1 MALTCAGLA
10 LGFWFMSITYLAS
23 PTSKVYG
30 APFCL
35 QVPILSMGGRWL
47 AGGVGRYMPLPLL
60 ADIGLGVAVCLLP
73 VVALLFLRQRR
84 AVRPQA
90 GVEV

>member
-30 APFCL
+30 APFC
-35 QVPILSMGGRWL
+35 IAGADFINGRWL
-47 AGGVGRYMPLPLL
+47 AGGVGRYMPLPLR